1 MIQLLIDSIENQLG
15 IIEAEQQRAGA
26 ALFLRWQQMMPTG
39 NRARS
44 FAKSLRA
51 QYLTANRTNQFFAG
65 CSIAGT
71 AK

>member
-15 IIEAEQQRAGA
+15 IIEAEQQRAGP

-39 NRARS
+39 NRACS

-51 QYLTANRTNQFFAG
+51 
-65 CSIAGT
+65 
-71 AK
+71 